1 MNGSYINSV
10 RICPICDEQI
20 PNIRS
25 KRANQRCNL
34 ACDKKYK
41 SKIVIDA
48 WLSDYNTGTAK
59 QGSLSRAIRTYLI
72 KEANNKCSSC
82 GRSDLHPITGNYIL
96 EVNRVKKLAS

>member
-41 SKIVIDA
+41 SKIVRLYA
-48 WLSDYNTGTAK
+48 
-59 QGSLSRAIRTYLI
+59 
-72 KEANNKCSSC
+72 
-82 GRSDLHPITGNYIL
+82 RSVVIFNGFL
-96 EVNRVKKLAS
+96 